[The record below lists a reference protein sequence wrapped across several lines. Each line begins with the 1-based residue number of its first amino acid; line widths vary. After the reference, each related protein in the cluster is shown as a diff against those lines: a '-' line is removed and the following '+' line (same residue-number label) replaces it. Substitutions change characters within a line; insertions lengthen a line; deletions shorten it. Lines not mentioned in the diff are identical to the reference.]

1 MTEAIAENTQ
11 GAARLL
17 IVGPPGAGKGT
28 QAVFIAEQLGIPAV
42 STGDIFRDNIKN
54 ETALG
59 LKVKEITSTG
69 ALVPDELTNELIT
82 DRLSQG
88 DTASGFLLDG
98 YPRTT
103 GQVAFLDE
111 WLAGHGLQIDAVVQL
126 TADSEHI
133 VERLLKR
140 AAEQG
145 RVDDTEEVI
154 RHRLDV
160 YAEQTAPL
168 IDVFAQRGLLVT
180 VDGLGTIDEVA
191 ERIHEGLEARGIR
204 RPGSAAA

>member
-1 MTEAIAENTQ
+1 MTESVTENTN
-11 GAARLL
+11 GGARLL

-28 QAVFIAEQLGIPAV
+28 QAAFIADSLGIPAV

-54 ETALG
+54 ETPLG

-69 ALVPDELTNELIT
+69 AYVPDELTNEIVA
-82 DRLSQG
+82 DRLSQA
-88 DTASGFLLDG
+88 DAVNGFLLDG

-111 WLAGHGLQIDAVVQL
+111 WLAARGTQLDAVVQL
-126 TADSEHI
+126 TADTEHV

-140 AAEQG
+140 AADQG
-145 RVDDTEEVI
+145 RADDTEEVI

-168 IDVFAQRGLLVT
+168 IDVFSQRGLLVT

-204 RPGSAAA
+204 RPGIAVA

>member
-1 MTEAIAENTQ
+1 MTESVAQNTT
-11 GAARLL
+11 GEARLL

-28 QAVFIAEQLGIPAV
+28 QAVFIAKSLGIPAV
-42 STGDIFRDNIKN
+42 STGDIFRENIKS
-54 ETALG
+54 ETPLG
-59 LKVKEITSTG
+59 LRVKEITAAGGYVS
-69 ALVPDELTNELIT
+69 DELTNEIVA
-82 DRLSQG
+82 DRLSQA
-88 DTASGFLLDG
+88 DAANGFLLDG

-111 WLAGHGLQIDAVVQL
+111 WLAARGTGLDAVVQL
-126 TADSEHI
+126 TADTDVV

-145 RVDDTEEVI
+145 RADDTEEVI
-154 RHRLDV
+154 RARLDV
-160 YAEQTAPL
+160 YEQQTAPL
-168 IDVFAQRGLLVT
+168 VGVFAERGLLIT

-204 RPGSAAA
+204 RPGRDAA

>member
-11 GAARLL
+11 RGARLL

-28 QAVFIAEQLGIPAV
+28 QAVFIAESLGIPAV

-54 ETALG
+54 ETPLG

-69 ALVPDELTNELIT
+69 ALVPDELTNELIA
-82 DRLSQG
+82 DRLSQPDAG
-88 DTASGFLLDG
+88 NGFLLDG

-111 WLAGHGLQIDAVVQL
+111 WLADRGAEIDAAVQL
-126 TADSEHI
+126 TADTEHI

-140 AAEQG
+140 AADQG
-145 RVDDTEEVI
+145 RADDTEEVI

-168 IDVFAQRGLLVT
+168 IDVFAERGLLVT
-180 VDGLGTIDEVA
+180 VDGLGAIDEVA

-204 RPGSAAA
+204 RPGIAVA

>member
-1 MTEAIAENTQ
+1 MTEAIAQNT
-11 GAARLL
+11 GEARLL

-28 QAVFIAEQLGIPAV
+28 QAVFIARSLGIPAV
-42 STGDIFRDNIKN
+42 STGDIFRENIKN
-54 ETALG
+54 ETPLG
-59 LKVKEITSTG
+59 VRVKEITSTG
-69 ALVPDELTNELIT
+69 AYVPDELTNEIVA
-82 DRLSQG
+82 DRLSQP
-88 DTASGFLLDG
+88 DAENGFLLDG

-111 WLAGHGLQIDAVVQL
+111 WLAARGTRLDAVVQL
-126 TADSEHI
+126 TADTEHV

-145 RVDDTEEVI
+145 RADDTEEVI

-160 YAEQTAPL
+160 YEKETAPL
-168 IDVFAQRGLLVT
+168 IDVFADRGLLVT

-204 RPGSAAA
+204 RPGRDAA